1 MPWLSKTAS
10 PQPVFPT
17 QFGTTEKPQ
26 RLRRDSPEASNTLW
40 LTKSKSRAQ
49 IKQQKTRLRERER
62 EREREMPWRTRS
74 DMEGRREL
82 PFVESK
88 FSSSGLIWRS
98 RSEISHRT
106 PLPALENISHVDI
119 LRRRVVFRIVN
130 RNFCEGYKQ

>member
-1 MPWLSKTAS
+1 
-10 PQPVFPT
+10 
-17 QFGTTEKPQ
+17 
-26 RLRRDSPEASNTLW
+26 
-40 LTKSKSRAQ
+40 
-49 IKQQKTRLRERER
+49 
-62 EREREMPWRTRS
+62 MPWRTRS